1 MNNIGLIISGNLTG
15 FSHFYDTPTA
25 KELYAQAKFDFDYRN
40 NITFLNA
47 GEKLYSVSFAP
58 KVLAISLV
66 TRILDSFRRPGI
78 LVVSILI
85 PRQKKI
91 ESVLTGQSDRAVY
104 DLLNAV
110 NDKFYERNFINGMLN
125 QNIAVLMQDYYSEI
139 LANYRLVDDKVQR
152 NVCAT
157 VDPTLVNKRC
167 GYVKATETDM
177 ASYLAAPCR
186 KSYEGYNDVHF
197 AGNAPQN
204 IEEPPVELVLYSV
217 YITNNG
223 QRISAV
229 RLTDRVFNLHPSEGE
244 LDIDKNYTYQQV
256 LNGDAG
262 TEIIATQS
270 GEQVEITYRFREEK
284 RTISFMFSDGNNRI
298 PFENIMPKMLKDG
311 EELNIPS
318 ESYTF
323 VGKEIYKRI
332 RIESGNANFAIK
344 NPELD
349 ITRIPDGGKCII
361 PVVEGNNI
369 EIDFTGLNKS
379 KEITLTNRKDGK
391 EYSYKDV
398 TDRFSVT
405 IPGKREDYSYRITS
419 DYYETVNGVLSKGEI
434 KVYLRAKTQVGNPR
448 DRQGS
453 GGSTCGQ
460 GTYNTTYNPVVV
472 ASPGKPNGG
481 RTIKLNPGNPQ
492 DNSAAKGKL
501 KKIVSAI
508 ALVTIVLVCALG
520 FVFKDKWFPSD
531 ADTEN
536 NLCEVTKT
544 VSFIIQDNSTY
555 DKDLTPDVWC
565 KIKDIL
571 YVKCQIGEK
580 EPVVNIDTL
589 GNVIF
594 TTEVICDSKSENLFK
609 YWVVLRKD
617 GEEKEIY
624 GPDSCSFKDLK
635 SGQTMYITLKQRFS
649 ELIKG
654 KTPETD
660 TPKTDTPK
668 TEIPK
673 TDTHKTDTPKTET
686 PKEDTSLGALPLKDM
701 IKEENGKQKAV
712 KLRQKEYKGKKL
724 IIVKAYNEKV
734 RTMNDKQTN
743 GPDFAKKIKNIG
755 NWEKLAEFLDVQI

>member
-40 NITFLNA
+40 YITFLNA

-78 LVVSILI
+78 LVVSILM

-104 DLLNAV
+104 DLLNAI

-139 LANYRLVDDKVQR
+139 LANYRLVDDRVQR

-157 VDPTLVNKRC
+157 MDPTLANKRC
-167 GYVKATETDM
+167 GYVKAIETDM

-217 YITNNG
+217 NITNNG

-256 LNGDAG
+256 LNGEAG
-262 TEIIATQS
+262 AEITATQY
-270 GEQVEITYRFREEK
+270 GEQLNITYRFHEEK
-284 RTISFMFSDGNNRI
+284 RTISFIFSNGNNII
-298 PFENIMPKMLKDG
+298 PFENIMPKMVKDG

-434 KVYLRAKTQVGNPR
+434 KVYLRAKAQVGTPR
-448 DRQGS
+448 GSQGS

-460 GTYNTTYNPVVV
+460 RTHNTTNNPVVV

-481 RTIKLNPGNPQ
+481 GTIKLNPGNPQ
-492 DNSAAKGKL
+492 DNSAAKSKL

-755 NWEKLAEFLDVQI
+755 NWKKLAEFLGVQI

>member
-40 NITFLNA
+40 YITFLNA

-78 LVVSILI
+78 LVVSILM

-104 DLLNAV
+104 DLLNAI

-139 LANYRLVDDKVQR
+139 LANYRLVDDRVQR

-157 VDPTLVNKRC
+157 MDPTLANKRC
-167 GYVKATETDM
+167 GYVKAIETDM

-217 YITNNG
+217 NITNNG

-256 LNGDAG
+256 LNGEAG
-262 TEIIATQS
+262 AEITATQY
-270 GEQVEITYRFREEK
+270 GEQLNITYRFHEEK
-284 RTISFMFSDGNNRI
+284 RTISFIFSNGNNII
-298 PFENIMPKMLKDG
+298 PFENIMPKMVKDG

-434 KVYLRAKTQVGNPR
+434 KVYLRAKAQVGTPR
-448 DRQGS
+448 GSQGS

-460 GTYNTTYNPVVV
+460 RTHNTTNNPVVV

-481 RTIKLNPGNPQ
+481 GTIKLNPGNPQ
-492 DNSAAKGKL
+492 DNSAAKSKL

-531 ADTEN
+531 ADTET
-536 NLCEVTKT
+536 NLCKVTKT
-544 VSFIIQDNSTY
+544 VEFIVQDNSLN
-555 DKDLTPDVWC
+555 DKELKREVWN
-565 KIKDIL
+565 KIKDSL
-571 YVKCQIGEK
+571 YVKCQIGEERPNVK
-580 EPVVNIDTL
+580 INTL

-594 TTEVICDSKSENLFK
+594 TTEVTRDSTSEDILK
-609 YWVVLRKD
+609 YWVVLLKD

-624 GPDSCSFKDLK
+624 GPDTCSFKNLK
-635 SGQTMYITLKQRFS
+635 SEDKKYMTLDQKFS
-649 ELIKG
+649 ELIKR
-654 KTPETD
+654 KTPTKQET
-660 TPKTDTPK
+660 
-668 TEIPK
+668 EN
-673 TDTHKTDTPKTET
+673 TET
-686 PKEDTSLGALPLKDM
+686 ETLEKKNNKEVKPEHNPLKDECPQL
-701 IKEENGKQKAV
+701 IDKNTGRARKISDNGKYTKEQLDIIGTYNAALKAV
-712 KLRQKEYKGKKL
+712 DNDSNKMKEFVKTLRSVSTWESLKGKLDKL
-724 IIVKAYNEKV
+724 
-734 RTMNDKQTN
+734 
-743 GPDFAKKIKNIG
+743 KNIG
-755 NWEKLAEFLDVQI
+755 KENK